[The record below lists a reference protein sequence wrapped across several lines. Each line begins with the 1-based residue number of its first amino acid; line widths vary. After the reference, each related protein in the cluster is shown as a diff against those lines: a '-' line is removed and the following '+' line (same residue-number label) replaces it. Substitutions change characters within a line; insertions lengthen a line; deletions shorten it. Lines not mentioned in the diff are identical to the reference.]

1 MSEARVASAPPGARK
16 DEVLLTLK
24 NIVSELSGIAPEEI
38 DIHATFSELGAESL
52 FLLQAS
58 QSIQSR
64 LGVRIPFRSLFE
76 EFSDLDS
83 LSTHIEQQLPPAQM
97 SSAQPAK
104 KTSVIPPPSA
114 REQQPQRQR
123 AEPHPSAQE
132 AQTLTSPAGSVVEE
146 ALSTP
151 ADNSDRPAALDMAQ
165 QMPDNLHA
173 LTGASTENSG
183 FTVRP
188 VDGQRALSG
197 SSTLERIVAYQLRVM
212 SEQLSLL
219 RNGGG
224 GDAANKSTG
233 AIDASA
239 STGVKPTLLD
249 AQQTQEAVSHLN
261 DAVNPK
267 STQKTKNEPQASR
280 SLSTSPKIVT
290 VAQDTQK
297 HFEQEEF
304 VPYQPIKKGPAD
316 GLTPGQR
323 KHLEELIARINART
337 GESKRLTQAYRPY
350 LADNRASAGFRMLW
364 KEMFYPLVVQRAQGS
379 KIWDV
384 DGHEYVDITMG
395 FGSLLFGHSPS
406 FVMDALKE
414 QAAQGIQLGPQSHM
428 AGRVARLVCE
438 MTGSERAA
446 FFNSGT
452 EAVMTALRLARTI
465 TGRSKIAVFSGA
477 FHGTFDGVLVR
488 AGKTPDGKLRAVP
501 LAPGIPEH
509 MIEDVLMLPYNNPES
524 LDVLKEHMHE
534 LAAVLVEPL
543 QSRRPDLQPKGFLK
557 ELRRM
562 TEEAGTALI
571 FDEVVVGFRMHP
583 GGVQALFDI
592 RADLVTY
599 GKAVGAGMPIG
610 IVAGKALYM
619 DAIDGG
625 MWNYGDASYPQAET
639 TFFAGTFFKH
649 PFVMAAAWAS
659 LNHMK
664 SRGPAL
670 QEELSQRTARLAET
684 LNNYF
689 RAEEVPL
696 EVVHFG
702 SLFRLIAPPEIKY
715 LSLLFYHLLEK
726 GVYVWEGRNCFLST
740 AHTDEDLDLI
750 VRAVKESV
758 AEMRDGGFLPS
769 SRPFDSPP
777 DKDTKSSRPSLS
789 SSDSAS
795 HTSSPSSLAARLIPM
810 TEGQKQLWIVA
821 QMGEEA
827 SRAYNESITLTLR
840 GALNIEAMRRA
851 VQKLFDRHEALRA
864 SFSADGENQII
875 AAGVTAEVPL
885 IDFSAAQNQQQLLD
899 EWLSEE
905 AQRPFNLEQGSLI
918 RVRLARVAE
927 QHHLLVL
934 TFHHL
939 IFDGWSFGILLREL
953 KLLYQAE
960 CLNTPAQMG
969 APTPYGEFVQW
980 QKQLDESR
988 EMAHAEE
995 YWLEQFSGEIPVLE
1009 LPTDRPRPAVLTYR
1023 GARQSLMLEAGIGHK
1038 LKSFSAQH
1046 GQTLFMTLLAG
1057 YELLLHRLS
1066 GQDEL
1071 VVGIASAGQA
1081 PMGRDGLVGYCVNL
1095 LPLKSRSSGDPTF
1108 KEFVDGVRRVVS
1120 DAFDNQIYP
1129 FARLI
1134 KKLQLS
1140 RDPSRPPLVTAAFNL
1155 DHAGPKLK
1163 FHDLEVELD
1172 ANATNSAKFD
1182 LFLNI
1187 VEQDDRLMLALDYS
1201 TELFDAE
1208 TARRWM
1214 KHYANLLESIVSNP
1228 QQRLS
1233 ELSLLDA
1240 AERHQLLN
1248 EWNTT
1253 RTEFPRG
1260 CLHELF
1266 EAQVERT
1273 PDAVAVCFGDER
1285 LSYRELNE
1293 KANQLAHYLRS
1304 RGVGPDALTG
1314 LMMERSIE
1322 MIVAMLAIVKAGG
1335 AYVPLDKTYPVR
1347 RLQWM
1352 IEDSGVS
1359 VVVTQAGLW
1368 QQMEMTADAQ
1378 LVDVEKERAEI
1389 ARESFE
1395 NLESGTSV
1403 ENLAYVIYTSGSTGI
1418 PKGISIPHEAV
1429 NRLIFNTNYISLD
1442 ASDKIAQ
1449 ASNASFDAAT
1459 FEIWGALLHG
1469 AQLVGITKDVA
1480 LSPLE
1485 FATQIRKQGITALFL
1500 TTALF
1505 NQLASE
1511 IPWIFDA
1518 LKNVLFGG
1526 EAVDPK
1532 WVRKVIESFAP
1543 KRLLHVY
1550 GPTESTTF
1558 STWYLVKDVP
1568 EDALTVPI
1576 GRPISNTEAYVL
1588 DKYMQPVPVG
1598 VLGELYLGGAG
1609 LARNYLQRP
1618 ELTAQH
1624 FVPHPFSAEP
1634 GARLYHTGDV
1644 VRFRADGNIE
1654 FIGRTDHQVK
1664 VRGYRI
1670 ELGEVE
1676 AALLTHPLV
1685 KEVVVTVNHDSA
1697 LEHHAA
1703 EPRLTAY
1710 LVPAQGESLTVS
1722 QLHAYLRERMPDYMI
1737 PANFVM
1743 LRQIPLTAN
1752 GKVDRRALPEVDGE
1766 RPQLGQA
1773 YVGPRTKAEEVLTSI
1788 WAEVLRVERVGVYDN
1803 FFELGGDSILSVQ
1816 IIARARQAGL
1826 HLSPKQIFQHHTIA
1840 ELAAVASIDSAI
1852 ASDQGSISGR
1862 LPLTPIQHWF
1872 FEQQL
1877 PDPHH
1882 FNMALMLGVPPTL
1895 NPDLL
1900 KQAVQKLLAH
1910 HDALRMRF
1918 TRDQAGEWQ
1927 QSVGEEDSSAPFSL
1941 VDLKELSKAEQKAR
1955 IEEQASELQ
1964 ISLNLSEG
1972 PLIRVA
1978 LFDLGAEHPA
1988 RLLFIVH
1995 HLVVDI
2001 ISWQILLEDLQSL
2014 YKQLSQE
2021 ASVTLPPK
2029 TTSFKEWSEK
2039 LSDYARSPALKE
2051 ELEYWLAK
2059 QRLYAGRLPVD
2070 YQQGANFE
2078 SNVAHVNVSLSAEET
2093 QALLREVPKIYNTQI
2108 SDALLT
2114 ALAQACAKWTGE
2126 SAVLFD
2132 LEGHGREALF
2142 DDVDLSRTVGWFTT
2156 IYPVVLE
2163 FEAGNDAGVALK
2175 SVKDQLRKIP
2185 HGGIGYGLLRY
2196 LHEDASVVE
2205 KLDALPQAEM
2215 SFNYLGRFDRMTGKA
2230 AMFSGASENSGA
2242 LRNPHTK
2249 RRYKIEINGNV
2260 MGGALH
2266 VDWAFSE
2273 KIHRRS
2279 TIETVAES
2287 FIEALRKLIDHCLSP
2302 KTNISPAGETTL
2314 RTDSHKGFKWSDAD
2328 LNNIAA
2334 AINRVREEA

>member
-1 MSEARVASAPPGARK
+1 MSEARAAGAPPGARK

-24 NIVSELSGIAPEEI
+24 DIVSELSGIAPEEI

-58 QSIQSR
+58 QSIQNR

-97 SSAQPAK
+97 SSAQPEIQ
-104 KTSVIPPPSA
+104 TSVTSPPV
-114 REQQPQRQR
+114 REQQLQRQH
-123 AEPHPSAQE
+123 AEPHPLAQE
-132 AQTLTSPAGSVVEE
+132 TQTLASPAVNVVEE

-151 ADNSDRPAALDMAQ
+151 ADKSIGPAALDMVE
-165 QMPDNLHA
+165 QMPVNLHS
-173 LTGASTENSG
+173 LTGASTG
-183 FTVRP
+183 
-188 VDGQRALSG
+188 DGG
-197 SSTLERIVAYQLRVM
+197 SSTLERIVAYQLRIM

-224 GDAANKSTG
+224 GDAASKSRS
-233 AIDASA
+233 ALDASTN
-239 STGVKPTLLD
+239 TGVEPTLLD
-249 AQQTQEAVSHLN
+249 AQRTQEIVFHLD
-261 DAVNPK
+261 DAVNSK
-267 STQKTKNEPQASR
+267 STQKENGQQAGR
-280 SLSTSPKIVT
+280 ALSASPKIEA
-290 VAQDTQK
+290 VAEDTKK

-304 VPYQPIKKGPAD
+304 VPYQPIKKGSAD

-379 KIWDV
+379 RIWDV

-414 QAAQGIQLGPQSHM
+414 QATQGIQLGPQSHM
-428 AGRVARLVCE
+428 AGRVAKLVCE

-452 EAVMTALRLARTI
+452 EAVMTALRLARTV

-488 AGKTPDGKLRAVP
+488 AGKTPDGKIRAVP

-524 LDVLKEHMHE
+524 LDILKEHMHE

-543 QSRRPDLQPKGFLK
+543 QSRRPDLQPKGFLQ
-557 ELRRM
+557 EIRRM

-670 QEELSQRTARLAET
+670 QEELSRRTARLAET
-684 LNNYF
+684 LNDYF

-702 SLFRLIAPPEIKY
+702 SLFRLISPPEIKY
-715 LSLLFYHLLEK
+715 LPLLFYHLLEK

-740 AHTDEDLDLI
+740 AHTDEDIDLI
-750 VRAVKESV
+750 VRAIKESV

-777 DKDTKSSRPSLS
+777 DKDTKSSHPSLPS
-789 SSDSAS
+789 SGSAS
-795 HTSSPSSLAARLIPM
+795 HTSPPSSLAARRIPM

-827 SRAYNESITLTLR
+827 SRAYNESITLALR
-840 GALNIEAMRRA
+840 GTLNIEAMRRA
-851 VQKLFDRHEALRA
+851 VQKLFDRHEALRT

-875 AAGVTAEVPL
+875 ATGVTAEVPL
-885 IDFSAAQNQQQLLD
+885 LDFTAAQNQQEVLD

-905 AQRPFNLEQGSLI
+905 AQRPFNLEQDSLV
-918 RVRLARVAE
+918 RVRLAKVAE

-960 CLNTPAQMG
+960 CLNTPAQLG
-969 APTPYGEFVQW
+969 AQTPYGEFVQW
-980 QKQLDESR
+980 QRQLDESR
-988 EMAHAEE
+988 EMALAEE

-1023 GARQSLMLEAGIGHK
+1023 GARQSLMLDAGTGRK

-1081 PMGRDGLVGYCVNL
+1081 PMGRDSLVGYCVNL
-1095 LPLKSRSSGDPTF
+1095 LPLKSRSSGNPAF
-1108 KEFVDGVRRVVS
+1108 KEFLDGVRRVVS

-1163 FHDLEVELD
+1163 FHELEVELE

-1208 TARRWM
+1208 TASRWV
-1214 KHYANLLESIVSNP
+1214 KHYANLLEGIVSNP

-1233 ELSLLDA
+1233 EIPLLDS
-1240 AERHQLLN
+1240 AEHHQLLN
-1248 EWNTT
+1248 EWNAT
-1253 RTEFPRG
+1253 RTEVPHE

-1266 EAQVERT
+1266 EAQVERA
-1273 PDAVAVCFGDER
+1273 PDAVAVSFGEER
-1285 LSYRELNE
+1285 LSYRELNR

-1304 RGVGPDALTG
+1304 RGVGPEALTG

-1322 MIVAMLAIVKAGG
+1322 MIAAMLAIVKAGG
-1335 AYVPLDKTYPVR
+1335 AYVPLDKTYPVK

-1352 IEDSGVS
+1352 IEDSGVR
-1359 VVVTQAGLW
+1359 VIVTQAGLW
-1368 QQMEMTADAQ
+1368 QQMGMTADVQ
-1378 LVDVEKERAEI
+1378 LVDVQKEQAEI
-1389 ARESFE
+1389 ERESFE

-1429 NRLIFNTNYISLD
+1429 NRLIFNTSYISLD

-1511 IPWIFDA
+1511 MPWIFDS

-1526 EAVDPK
+1526 EAVDPR
-1532 WVRKVIESFAP
+1532 WVRKVVENFAP

-1558 STWYLVKDVP
+1558 STWYLVEDVP
-1568 EDALTVPI
+1568 EDTLTVPI

-1598 VLGELYLGGAG
+1598 VLGELYIGGAG
-1609 LARNYLQRP
+1609 LARNYLWRP

-1634 GARLYHTGDV
+1634 GARLYRTGDV

-1685 KEVVVTVNHDSA
+1685 KEVVVAINHNSA
-1697 LEHHAA
+1697 PEHHAA
-1703 EPRLTAY
+1703 EPKLVAYIVPVQGEILTA
-1710 LVPAQGESLTVS
+1710 S
-1722 QLHAYLRERMPDYMI
+1722 QLHVYLRERVPDYMI

-1743 LRQIPLTAN
+1743 LGQIPLTAN
-1752 GKVDRRALPEVDGE
+1752 GKVDRRALPQVDGE
-1766 RPQLGQA
+1766 RPQLEQA
-1773 YVGPRTKAEEVLTSI
+1773 YVEPRTKAEEVLASI
-1788 WAEVLRVERVGVYDN
+1788 WAEVLRVERVGVFDN

-1826 HLSPKQIFQHHTIA
+1826 HLSPKQLFQHHTIA
-1840 ELAAVASIDSAI
+1840 ELAAVASIDPAI
-1852 ASDQGSISGR
+1852 APDQGSVKGQV
-1862 LPLTPIQHWF
+1862 PLTPIQHWF

-1882 FNMALMLGVPPTL
+1882 FNMALMLGIPPTVD
-1895 NPDLL
+1895 PDLL

-1918 TRDQAGEWQ
+1918 TRDHGGGWK
-1927 QSVGEEDSSAPFSL
+1927 QSVGEADSADSNAPFSL
-1941 VDLKELSKAEQKAR
+1941 VDLKGLSGPEQKAR
-1955 IEEQASELQ
+1955 IEEKASELQ
-1964 ISLNLSEG
+1964 VSLSLSEG
-1972 PLIRVA
+1972 PIIRVA

-1988 RLLFIVH
+1988 RLLFIIH

-2014 YKQLSQE
+2014 YEQLSKGE
-2021 ASVTLPPK
+2021 SVKLPPK

-2039 LSDYARSPALKE
+2039 LSDYARSPALTE

-2059 QRLYAGRLPVD
+2059 KRLHVGRLPVD
-2070 YQQGANFE
+2070 YQEDAALE
-2078 SNVAHVNVSLSAEET
+2078 SSVAHVNVSLSAEET
-2093 QALLREVPKIYNTQI
+2093 QALLREVPKVYNTQI

-2114 ALAQACAKWTGE
+2114 ALGQACARWTGE
-2126 SAVLFD
+2126 RAVLFD

-2163 FEAGNDAGVALK
+2163 FEGGNDAGAALK
-2175 SVKDQLRKIP
+2175 SVKEQLRRIP
-2185 HGGIGYGLLRY
+2185 HGGISYGLLRY
-2196 LHEDASVVE
+2196 LHGDASVVE

-2215 SFNYLGRFDRMTGKA
+2215 SFNYLGRFDHMTGKA

-2242 LRNPHTK
+2242 LRNQHTK

-2260 MGGALH
+2260 IGGALH

-2279 TIETVAES
+2279 TIEKVAES
-2287 FIEALRKLIDHCLSP
+2287 FIEDLRKLIAHCLSP
-2302 KTNISPAGETTL
+2302 ETNVSPANKATL
-2314 RTDSHKGFKWSDAD
+2314 RKDSHKGFKWSDAD